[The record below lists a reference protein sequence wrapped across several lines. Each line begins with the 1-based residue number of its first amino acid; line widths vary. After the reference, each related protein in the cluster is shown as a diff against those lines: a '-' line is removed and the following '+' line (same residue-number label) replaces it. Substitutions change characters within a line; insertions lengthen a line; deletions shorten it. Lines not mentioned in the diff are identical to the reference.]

1 MKSDAYWKR
10 RAEQRM
16 YEYIQEADRVA
27 DEVGKAY
34 LQAAGYLEAQ
44 AKKIFDTYR
53 KRGGLSEAEARRLL
67 NDVGNATDYDAL
79 KKAYNRVKDPDLK
92 QTLLNQ
98 LNAPAYRARI
108 ERLKQLRE
116 DLDRKCRELYK
127 IETKAADEH
136 LAHTAQ
142 NAYYRTMY
150 DIQTGTG
157 YGFGFAQISE
167 QGVNEILRNNWS
179 GASYSSR
186 IWSNTQTVA
195 ELIKNELFLGVLAGK
210 SQHEMSAA
218 IMEKMGVGAMQAR
231 RLVRTESC
239 YVANQ
244 AEMESYKECEI
255 EKYRFVATLDL
266 RTSEIC
272 AGLDGKEFPVDKQQ
286 PNVNCPPMHP
296 NCRSTTIAVFDAEIM
311 EGMQRRAVDPE
322 TGKDIFVPA
331 DMTYEE
337 WKKKF
342 VDKFDGSLESF
353 GDGSIIKPNDTKENF
368 RSFSSGEEVNEFF
381 YYDGEERGLKARKNS
396 QYGQWVKNL
405 PDENKAVIADYST
418 DAYDDINKYWRK
430 ISGWENIDAQKVKY
444 QTQKIDESISTFELK
459 DNIEVYRGVDLGV
472 IADMFPDAEE
482 LKNVIGKVYRD
493 QAFSSTTPILKVAT
507 KFAEQAGADGAVLKF
522 DIPQGTGRG
531 AYLDAISAYGESI
544 VGQDDAEYEFL
555 LKRDTKFE
563 IYGVDESGT
572 IPILKGR
579 WIE

>member
-53 KRGGLSEAEARRLL
+53 KGGGLSEAEARRLL

-79 KKAYNRVKDPDLK
+79 KKAYNRVKDPDMK
-92 QTLLNQ
+92 QVLLNQ

-108 ERLKQLRE
+108 ERLQQLRE

-136 LAHTAQ
+136 LINTAQ

-150 DIQTGTG
+150 DIQRSTG
-157 YGFGFAQISE
+157 YGFGFTRISE

-195 ELIKNELFLGVLAGK
+195 ELIKNELFLGVLTGK
-210 SQHEMSAA
+210 SQHDMSAV
-218 IMEKMGVGAMQAR
+218 IIEKMGVGAMQAR

-255 EKYRFVATLDL
+255 EKYRFVATLDM

-272 AGLDGKEFPVDKQQ
+272 ASLDGKEFPVDKQQ

-311 EGMQRRAVDPE
+311 QGMQRRAVDPE

-337 WKKKF
+337 WKKRF
-342 VDKFDGSLESF
+342 VDKKTSTLGAGDNGKIDSSNPKYKGIVKGDPSDAIKDYEKEIRNLKHERAYVIDKSGKLYVSDGSASNV
-353 GDGSIIKPNDTKENF
+353 SIEGIDLTEATITHNHP
-368 RSFSSGEEVNEFF
+368 
-381 YYDGEERGLKARKNS
+381 
-396 QYGQWVKNL
+396 
-405 PDENKAVIADYST
+405 PDENGFTDSFGKDDFMFLSDHPEIKEMRAVNEKYTYSL
-418 DAYDDINKYWRK
+418 R
-430 ISGWENIDAQKVKY
+430 
-444 QTQKIDESISTFELK
+444 
-459 DNIEVYRGVDLGV
+459 
-472 IADMFPDAEE
+472 
-482 LKNVIGKVYRD
+482 
-493 QAFSSTTPILKVAT
+493 
-507 KFAEQAGADGAVLKF
+507 
-522 DIPQGTGRG
+522 
-531 AYLDAISAYGESI
+531 
-544 VGQDDAEYEFL
+544 L
-555 LKRDTKFE
+555 LKPLDISYNEVECGGYDLAIKSGN
-563 IYGVDESGT
+563 YDE
-572 IPILKGR
+572 PQHNAMEWLKKEGYIDYER
-579 WIE
+579 KRIDK

>member
-34 LQAAGYLEAQ
+34 LQAAGYLEVQ
-44 AKKIFDTYR
+44 TKTIFDTYR
-53 KRGGLSEAEARRLL
+53 KGGGLSEAEARRLL

-79 KKAYNRVKDPDLK
+79 KKAYNRVKDPDMK
-92 QTLLNQ
+92 QVLLNQ
-98 LNAPAYRARI
+98 LNAPVYRARI
-108 ERLKQLRE
+108 ERLQQLRE

-136 LAHTAQ
+136 LINTAQ

-150 DIQTGTG
+150 DIQRGTG

-195 ELIKNELFLGVLAGK
+195 ELIKNELFLGVLTGK
-210 SQHEMSAA
+210 SQHDMSAV
-218 IMEKMGVGAMQAR
+218 IMEKMGIGAMQAR

-255 EKYRFVATLDL
+255 EKYRFVATLDM

-286 PNVNCPPMHP
+286 PGVNCPPMHP

-322 TGKDIFVPA
+322 TGRDIFVPA

-337 WKKKF
+337 WKKRF
-342 VDKFDGSLESF
+342 VDKKKDGLAAKNSNNALGGKPERVGKVDFQDKDSITKILEDAEHKYSSYDYEVCMAITR
-353 GDGSIIKPNDTKENF
+353 DGGVWETQGLAGSVHPEQIETMENGTTLKGAYMYHNHPADQTF
-368 RSFSSGEEVNEFF
+368 FSFSAEDIAFF
-381 YYDGEERGLKARKNS
+381 IDREIDTE
-396 QYGQWVKNL
+396 
-405 PDENKAVIADYST
+405 IASDYKYIYT
-418 DAYDDINKYWRK
+418 IKRIDRTLIAQYDDVVIKYKEIYNNDVYEMSYRK
-430 ISGWENIDAQKVKY
+430 KLD
-444 QTQKIDESISTFELK
+444 IDEDGFHETVKALSKHYNFEY
-459 DNIEVYRGVDLGV
+459 ERR
-472 IADMFPDAEE
+472 
-482 LKNVIGKVYRD
+482 LKNDK
-493 QAFSSTTPILKVAT
+493 
-507 KFAEQAGADGAVLKF
+507 
-522 DIPQGTGRG
+522 
-531 AYLDAISAYGESI
+531 
-544 VGQDDAEYEFL
+544 
-555 LKRDTKFE
+555 
-563 IYGVDESGT
+563 
-572 IPILKGR
+572 
-579 WIE
+579 

>member
-44 AKKIFDTYR
+44 TKKIYDTYR
-53 KRGGLSEAEARRLL
+53 KGGGLSEAEARRLL

-79 KKAYNRVKDPDLK
+79 KKAYNRVKDPDMK
-92 QTLLNQ
+92 QMLLNR

-108 ERLKQLRE
+108 ERLQQLRE

-136 LAHTAQ
+136 LINTAQ

-150 DIQTGTG
+150 DIQRGTG

-167 QGVNEILRNNWS
+167 QGVNDILRNNWS

-210 SQHEMSAA
+210 SQHDMSAV
-218 IMEKMGVGAMQAR
+218 IIEKMGVGAMQAR

-255 EKYRFVATLDL
+255 EKYRFVATLDM

-272 AGLDGKEFPVDKQQ
+272 ASLDGKEFPVDKQQ

-311 EGMQRRAVDPE
+311 QGMQRRAVDPE
-322 TGKDIFVPA
+322 TGRDIFVPA

-337 WKKKF
+337 WKKRF
-342 VDKFDGSLESF
+342 VDKKKDGLAAKNSNNALGGKPERVGKIDFQDKDSITKILEDAEHKYSSYDYEVCMAITR
-353 GDGSIIKPNDTKENF
+353 DGGVWETQGLAGSVHPEQIETMENGTTLKGAYMYHNHPADQTF
-368 RSFSSGEEVNEFF
+368 FSFSRYDVASFLDSEAELSYASDYKYK
-381 YYDGEERGLKARKNS
+381 YYMRRIKE
-396 QYGQWVKNL
+396 
-405 PDENKAVIADYST
+405 T
-418 DAYDDINKYWRK
+418 
-430 ISGWENIDAQKVKY
+430 QKVKY
-444 QTQKIDESISTFELK
+444 DEVLEKFESIYYNDVYGLAITGELDIDEDGYHKTVEALSKQLKFEYRRILK
-459 DNIEVYRGVDLGV
+459 D
-472 IADMFPDAEE
+472 
-482 LKNVIGKVYRD
+482 
-493 QAFSSTTPILKVAT
+493 
-507 KFAEQAGADGAVLKF
+507 
-522 DIPQGTGRG
+522 
-531 AYLDAISAYGESI
+531 
-544 VGQDDAEYEFL
+544 GQ
-555 LKRDTKFE
+555 
-563 IYGVDESGT
+563 
-572 IPILKGR
+572 
-579 WIE
+579 

>member
-44 AKKIFDTYR
+44 TKKIFDTYR
-53 KRGGLSEAEARRLL
+53 KGGGLSEAEARRLL

-79 KKAYNRVKDPDLK
+79 KKAYNRVKDPDMK
-92 QTLLNQ
+92 QVLLNQ

-108 ERLKQLRE
+108 ERLQQLRE

-136 LAHTAQ
+136 LINTAQ
-142 NAYYRTMY
+142 TAYYRTMY
-150 DIQTGTG
+150 DIQRGTG

-255 EKYRFVATLDL
+255 EKYRFVATLDM

-272 AGLDGKEFPVDKQQ
+272 ASLDGKEFPVDKQQ

-342 VDKFDGSLESF
+342 VDKKKDGLAAKNSDDALGGKPEVIDKIDFGNKDAIAKTLDNAERKYSSLNYEVCCAVTK
-353 GDGSIIKPNDTKENF
+353 DGRVWETKGLAGSVHPEQIETMENGTTLKGAYMYHNHPADQTYF
-368 RSFSSGEEVNEFF
+368 SFSANDIAFFIEKEIEISYASDYKYSYSLKRTKDTLKSIGDDVVARYKEVYSNDVYEMAC
-381 YYDGEERGLKARKNS
+381 YNGL
-396 QYGQWVKNL
+396 
-405 PDENKAVIADYST
+405 D
-418 DAYDDINKYWRK
+418 
-430 ISGWENIDAQKVKY
+430 IDADGYHEAVKALSKHY
-444 QTQKIDESISTFELK
+444 NFEYERRLK
-459 DNIEVYRGVDLGV
+459 D
-472 IADMFPDAEE
+472 
-482 LKNVIGKVYRD
+482 
-493 QAFSSTTPILKVAT
+493 
-507 KFAEQAGADGAVLKF
+507 
-522 DIPQGTGRG
+522 GR
-531 AYLDAISAYGESI
+531 
-544 VGQDDAEYEFL
+544 
-555 LKRDTKFE
+555 
-563 IYGVDESGT
+563 
-572 IPILKGR
+572 
-579 WIE
+579 

>member
-53 KRGGLSEAEARRLL
+53 KGGGLSEAEARRLL

-108 ERLKQLRE
+108 ERLQQLRE
-116 DLDRKCRELYK
+116 DLDRKCRKLYK

-136 LAHTAQ
+136 LINTAQ
-142 NAYYRTMY
+142 TAYYRTMY
-150 DIQTGTG
+150 DIQRGTG

-195 ELIKNELFLGVLAGK
+195 ELIKNELFLGVLTGK
-210 SQHEMSAA
+210 SQHDMSAV

-255 EKYRFVATLDL
+255 EKYRFVATLDMSCL
-266 RTSEIC
+266 LYTS
-272 AGLDGKEFPVDKQQ
+272 
-286 PNVNCPPMHP
+286 
-296 NCRSTTIAVFDAEIM
+296 DA
-311 EGMQRRAVDPE
+311 
-322 TGKDIFVPA
+322 A
-331 DMTYEE
+331 DE
-337 WKKKF
+337 
-342 VDKFDGSLESF
+342 
-353 GDGSIIKPNDTKENF
+353 
-368 RSFSSGEEVNEFF
+368 
-381 YYDGEERGLKARKNS
+381 
-396 QYGQWVKNL
+396 
-405 PDENKAVIADYST
+405 
-418 DAYDDINKYWRK
+418 
-430 ISGWENIDAQKVKY
+430 
-444 QTQKIDESISTFELK
+444 
-459 DNIEVYRGVDLGV
+459 
-472 IADMFPDAEE
+472 
-482 LKNVIGKVYRD
+482 
-493 QAFSSTTPILKVAT
+493 
-507 KFAEQAGADGAVLKF
+507 
-522 DIPQGTGRG
+522 
-531 AYLDAISAYGESI
+531 
-544 VGQDDAEYEFL
+544 
-555 LKRDTKFE
+555 
-563 IYGVDESGT
+563 
-572 IPILKGR
+572 
-579 WIE
+579 

>member
-53 KRGGLSEAEARRLL
+53 KGGGLSEAEARRLL

-79 KKAYNRVKDPDLK
+79 KKAYNRVKDPDMK
-92 QTLLNQ
+92 QVLLNQ

-108 ERLKQLRE
+108 ERLQQLRE

-136 LAHTAQ
+136 LINTAQ
-142 NAYYRTMY
+142 TAYYRTMY
-150 DIQTGTG
+150 DIQRGTG

-195 ELIKNELFLGVLAGK
+195 ELIKNELFLGVLTGK
-210 SQHEMSAA
+210 SQHDMSAV

-255 EKYRFVATLDL
+255 EKYRFVATLDM

-272 AGLDGKEFPVDKQQ
+272 ASLDGKEFPVDKQQ

-322 TGKDIFVPA
+322 TGKDVFVPA

-337 WKKKF
+337 WKKRF
-342 VDKFDGSLESF
+342 VDKKKDGLAAKNSNNALGGKPERVGKIDFQDKDSITKILEDAEHKYSSYDYEVCMAITR
-353 GDGSIIKPNDTKENF
+353 DGGVWETQGLAGSVHPEQIETMENGTTLKGAYMYHNHPADQTF
-368 RSFSSGEEVNEFF
+368 FSFSRYDVASFLDSEAELSYASDYKYK
-381 YYDGEERGLKARKNS
+381 YYMHRIKE
-396 QYGQWVKNL
+396 
-405 PDENKAVIADYST
+405 T
-418 DAYDDINKYWRK
+418 
-430 ISGWENIDAQKVKY
+430 QKVKY
-444 QTQKIDESISTFELK
+444 DEVLEKFESIYYNDVYGLAITGELDIDEDGYHKTVEALSKQLKFAYRRILK
-459 DNIEVYRGVDLGV
+459 D
-472 IADMFPDAEE
+472 
-482 LKNVIGKVYRD
+482 
-493 QAFSSTTPILKVAT
+493 
-507 KFAEQAGADGAVLKF
+507 
-522 DIPQGTGRG
+522 
-531 AYLDAISAYGESI
+531 
-544 VGQDDAEYEFL
+544 GQ
-555 LKRDTKFE
+555 
-563 IYGVDESGT
+563 
-572 IPILKGR
+572 
-579 WIE
+579 

>member
-44 AKKIFDTYR
+44 TKKIFDTYR
-53 KRGGLSEAEARRLL
+53 KGGGLSEAEARRLL

-79 KKAYNRVKDPDLK
+79 KKAYNRVKDPDMK
-92 QTLLNQ
+92 QMLLNQ

-108 ERLKQLRE
+108 ERLQQLRE

-136 LAHTAQ
+136 LINTAQ
-142 NAYYRTMY
+142 TAYYRTMY
-150 DIQTGTG
+150 DIQRGTG

-195 ELIKNELFLGVLAGK
+195 ELIKNELFLGVLTGK
-210 SQHEMSAA
+210 SQHDMSAV

-255 EKYRFVATLDL
+255 EKYRFVATLDM

-272 AGLDGKEFPVDKQQ
+272 ASLDGKEFPVDKQQ

-322 TGKDIFVPA
+322 TGKDVFVPA
-331 DMTYEE
+331 DMNYVEWDAYNKSKSQEPHITDVVQNATNASGGKLDGLEFRIKTPESYTRKINTDVSELMKYKGMNKDEAIQYAILHTYDTVRYTNVSDASR
-337 WKKKF
+337 F
-342 VDKFDGSLESF
+342 LQNYNQMIVNLE
-353 GDGSIIKPNDTKENF
+353 K
-368 RSFSSGEEVNEFF
+368 SGYNVV
-381 YYDGEERGLKARKNS
+381 R
-396 QYGQWVKNL
+396 VKNTL
-405 PDENKAVIADYST
+405 ADNSAFYRGINTVIET
-418 DAYDDINKYWRK
+418 QDDFK
-430 ISGWENIDAQKVKY
+430 
-444 QTQKIDESISTFELK
+444 FELQFHTP
-459 DNIEVYRGVDLGV
+459 ESL
-472 IADMFPDAEE
+472 E
-482 LKNVIGKVYRD
+482 LKNKTHVLYEERRLTSTSVERRKELDEQMLSLSKTLQAPKDCD
-493 QAFSSTTPILKVAT
+493 QIIQFDKLK
-507 KFAEQAGADGAVLKF
+507 D
-522 DIPQGTGRG
+522 R
-531 AYLDAISAYGESI
+531 
-544 VGQDDAEYEFL
+544 
-555 LKRDTKFE
+555 
-563 IYGVDESGT
+563 
-572 IPILKGR
+572 
-579 WIE
+579 

>member
-53 KRGGLSEAEARRLL
+53 KGGGLSEAEARRLL

-108 ERLKQLRE
+108 ERLQQLRE
-116 DLDRKCRELYK
+116 DLNRKCRELYK

-136 LAHTAQ
+136 LINTAQ
-142 NAYYRTMY
+142 TAYYRTMY
-150 DIQTGTG
+150 DIQRGTG

-195 ELIKNELFLGVLAGK
+195 ELIKNELFLGVLTGK
-210 SQHEMSAA
+210 SQHDMSAV

-255 EKYRFVATLDL
+255 EKYRFVATLDM

-272 AGLDGKEFPVDKQQ
+272 ASLDGKEFPVDKQQ

-322 TGKDIFVPA
+322 TGKDVFVPA

-342 VDKFDGSLESF
+342 VDKKKDGLAEKNSNNALGGKPERVGKIDFQDKDSITKILEDAEHKYSSYDYEVCMAITR
-353 GDGSIIKPNDTKENF
+353 DGGVWETQGLAGSVHPEQIETMENGTTLKGAYMYHNHPADQTF
-368 RSFSSGEEVNEFF
+368 FSFSRYDVASFLDSEAELSYASDHKYK
-381 YYDGEERGLKARKNS
+381 YYMHRIKE
-396 QYGQWVKNL
+396 
-405 PDENKAVIADYST
+405 T
-418 DAYDDINKYWRK
+418 
-430 ISGWENIDAQKVKY
+430 QKVKY
-444 QTQKIDESISTFELK
+444 DEVLEKFESIYYNDVYGLAITGELDTDEDGYHKTVEALSKQLKFEYRRILK
-459 DNIEVYRGVDLGV
+459 D
-472 IADMFPDAEE
+472 
-482 LKNVIGKVYRD
+482 
-493 QAFSSTTPILKVAT
+493 
-507 KFAEQAGADGAVLKF
+507 
-522 DIPQGTGRG
+522 
-531 AYLDAISAYGESI
+531 
-544 VGQDDAEYEFL
+544 GQ
-555 LKRDTKFE
+555 
-563 IYGVDESGT
+563 
-572 IPILKGR
+572 
-579 WIE
+579 

>member
-1 MKSDAYWKR
+1 MKSDAYWER

-44 AKKIFDTYR
+44 TKKIYDTYR
-53 KRGGLSEAEARRLL
+53 KGGGLSEAEARRLL

-79 KKAYNRVKDPDLK
+79 KKAYNRVKDPDMK
-92 QTLLNQ
+92 QVLLNQ

-108 ERLKQLRE
+108 ERLQQLRE

-127 IETKAADEH
+127 IETKATDEH
-136 LAHTAQ
+136 LINTAQ

-150 DIQTGTG
+150 DIQIGTG

-296 NCRSTTIAVFDAEIM
+296 NCRSTTIAVFGAEIM

-342 VDKFDGSLESF
+342 VDKKKDGLAEKNSNNALGGKPERVGKIDFQDKDSITKILEDAEHKYSSYDYEVCMAITR
-353 GDGSIIKPNDTKENF
+353 DGGVWETQGLAGSVHPEQIETMENGTTLKGAYMYHNHPADQTYF
-368 RSFSSGEEVNEFF
+368 SFSANDIAFFIEKEIEISYASDYKYSYSLKRTKDTLKSIGDDVVARYKEVYSNDVYEMAC
-381 YYDGEERGLKARKNS
+381 YNGL
-396 QYGQWVKNL
+396 
-405 PDENKAVIADYST
+405 D
-418 DAYDDINKYWRK
+418 
-430 ISGWENIDAQKVKY
+430 IDADGYHEAVKALSKHY
-444 QTQKIDESISTFELK
+444 NFEYERRLK
-459 DNIEVYRGVDLGV
+459 D
-472 IADMFPDAEE
+472 
-482 LKNVIGKVYRD
+482 
-493 QAFSSTTPILKVAT
+493 
-507 KFAEQAGADGAVLKF
+507 
-522 DIPQGTGRG
+522 GR
-531 AYLDAISAYGESI
+531 
-544 VGQDDAEYEFL
+544 
-555 LKRDTKFE
+555 
-563 IYGVDESGT
+563 
-572 IPILKGR
+572 
-579 WIE
+579 

>member
-44 AKKIFDTYR
+44 TKKIFDTYR
-53 KRGGLSEAEARRLL
+53 KGGGLSEAEARRLL

-108 ERLKQLRE
+108 ERLQQLRE
-116 DLDRKCRELYK
+116 ELDRKCRELYK

-136 LAHTAQ
+136 LINTAQ

-150 DIQTGTG
+150 DIQIGTG

-255 EKYRFVATLDL
+255 EKYRFVATLDM

-272 AGLDGKEFPVDKQQ
+272 ASLDGKEFPVDKQQ

-296 NCRSTTIAVFDAEIM
+296 NCRSTTIAVFDAELM

-337 WKKKF
+337 WYEKYVTNSLEGKAAKKKF
-342 VDKFDGSLESF
+342 ENKEADKLQFRKYKIIYGKELEAKNLADFQRMKYNNPEKWALLKAEKQSRLNTKSFNEIEGLKGSLGNKEVRSWYKAH
-353 GDGSIIKPNDTKENF
+353 DKNIPNVIDREKPLADQAKQAFELRNTYRTQARDLMKDQE
-368 RSFSSGEEVNEFF
+368 
-381 YYDGEERGLKARKNS
+381 ARKVLDKAYPNPS
-396 QYGQWVKNL
+396 FESLIEHKKKKYGMTY
-405 PDENKAVIADYST
+405 EEACT
-418 DAYDDINKYWRK
+418 DIIR
-430 ISGWENIDAQKVKY
+430 
-444 QTQKIDESISTFELK
+444 
-459 DNIEVYRGVDLGV
+459 
-472 IADMFPDAEE
+472 
-482 LKNVIGKVYRD
+482 
-493 QAFSSTTPILKVAT
+493 SSTTTNRQFDAT
-507 KFAEQAGADGAVLKF
+507 AG
-522 DIPQGTGRG
+522 
-531 AYLDAISAYGESI
+531 
-544 VGQDDAEYEFL
+544 
-555 LKRDTKFE
+555 
-563 IYGVDESGT
+563 
-572 IPILKGR
+572 LKGDDNA
-579 WIE
+579 